1 MNLSTV
7 ITNNSLSVLVMT
19 LLKLMQSNESLIRA
33 AQNQKLTNTGGL
45 TKILELRIGLK
56 VM

>member
-1 MNLSTV
+1 
-7 ITNNSLSVLVMT
+7 MT
-19 LLKLMQSNESLIRA
+19 LLKLIQSNESLIRA